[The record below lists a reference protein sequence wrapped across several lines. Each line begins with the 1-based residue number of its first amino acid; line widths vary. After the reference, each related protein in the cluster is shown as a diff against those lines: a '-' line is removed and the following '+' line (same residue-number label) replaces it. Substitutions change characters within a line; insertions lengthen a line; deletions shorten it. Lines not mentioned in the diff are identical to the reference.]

1 MGLFDQILNAVND
14 PNLQANAGQLAGI
27 FTNLQQVQNTQ
38 GTDSSTMQSAL
49 SSVGSLV
56 RSSLQQKRAEGG
68 NQLVESII
76 NQFAGTSPNPSA
88 VNALFGSHW
97 DSVADVVSQKTGI
110 DRNTITQMLP
120 MLVPLV
126 LNFLQSGNNPQ
137 NPQAG
142 NPVVNSFLDADGDG
156 DVDIADAMQMASRYF
171 GK

>member
-156 DVDIADAMQMASRYF
+156 DVDIADAMQMASRHF

>member
-156 DVDIADAMQMASRYF
+156 DVDIADAMQMAGRYF